1 MKNYQYVT
9 REYISPIDL
18 RILGTTADTLQK
30 GHEEA
35 IKAASNLEIEMSKLN
50 LNEAESAWRQQKI
63 NEIRDIVE
71 NNTVYGNAY
80 ASLDDLIA
88 KAGNIASDPG
98 MIGRLKAQQDYETF
112 QKELNSANIPEG
124 MKEMYR
130 QENPYHYEDTYDE
143 QGNIIGGTKWQPNT
157 RPVNTIDRFKF
168 MQEAKN
174 ILTAEKG
181 NYQNIQFLDAAGN
194 PTSDPSKSVDGAM
207 YKQEGTSWVR
217 LSKDKIKEA
226 IKVARKTVAGAEDS
240 FQQDYRYEQW
250 KYNNAVKQAAKDGGD
265 TTPYVEGFTDN
276 DGNILDYESWL
287 DNQFDAF
294 ADKAKYTHT
303 DTNIKFGTALENK
316 RTRDLQA
323 AQAMSGGN
331 GSIPDLIANGTLG
344 GGSIGNIKVKGNAY
358 AAALNVKDSSNK
370 QGLDLLKSIDEKAFA
385 NTKSISEVVQN
396 LMKEGNAT
404 NEGSAANY
412 LISKYG
418 SKLSLEQRNSIINSF
433 TAYGSANNQINEMM
447 KKAGVDADYLKF
459 SANVANQIYTNDNEY
474 GKKIIDIL
482 NNSGI
487 ANENIKYTI
496 GKNVF
501 NSLKQLYNVND
512 LKDAG
517 LNYSINEDGNYI
529 IEFNGKNRNLL
540 PKFTYEINRAD
551 DINSGWSFG
560 NFSKDITN
568 QVTDDNFITSTP
580 KANTLHN
587 MLSYLYENGI
597 NKSSE
602 VESKVGIGS
611 GYRNILGTDA
621 SSIGEIY
628 IRENGLRLGYTPSE
642 QRARIEQANSNLD
655 RQFAAGN
662 FSNGVIYSADEGG
675 FFTKDIAKAQDYTN
689 LIQHMY
695 QRYPNIIKRV
705 YTGDNIT
712 DGNGNVIN
720 GGYYLT
726 FTVPNNDN
734 DDIAST
740 YAGKQFK
747 LLVSGTLDEGYNYN
761 PAENAS
767 NIANNLMITSN
778 ATNQPV
784 ENLGYNNDLGDTR
797 IINNNGK
804 YEINLLGHKKEVDY
818 FSAQKYAETMIR
830 LNQFKYG
837 LKAGLYPN
845 QEAINNS
852 AELLINDLY
861 NITGLDVESLE
872 NSILRFIKRN
882 D

>member
-1 MKNYQYVT
+1 MKNYQYIT
-9 REYISPIDL
+9 REYVSPL
-18 RILGTTADTLQK
+18 SLEILGTTADTLQK
-30 GHEEA
+30 GHQEA

-63 NEIRDIVE
+63 NEIRDIVA

-80 ASLDDLIA
+80 ASLDNLIA

-112 QKELNSANIPEG
+112 QKELISANIPEG

-168 MQEAKN
+168 MQEAKS

-226 IKVARKTVAGAEDS
+226 IEVARKTVAGAEDS

-250 KYNNAVKQAAKDGGD
+250 KYNNAVKQAVKDGGD

-276 DGNILDYESWL
+276 NGNVLDYESWL
-287 DNQFDAF
+287 DSQFDSF

-303 DTNIKFGTALENK
+303 DTDIKFGTALENK
-316 RTRDLQA
+316 RARDLQV
-323 AQAMSGGN
+323 AQAASGGN
-331 GSIPDLIANGTLG
+331 GYIPDLIANGTLG
-344 GGSIGNIKVKGNAY
+344 GGSIGNIKVEGNAY

-370 QGLDLLKSIDEKAFA
+370 QGLDLLKSIDEEAFA
-385 NTKSISEVVQN
+385 NTKNISEIVQN
-396 LMKEGNAT
+396 LMREGNAA

-418 SKLSLEQRNSIINSF
+418 DKLSLEQRNSIINSF

-459 SANVANQIYTNDNEY
+459 SANVANQVYTNDNEY
-474 GKKIIDIL
+474 GKKIIEFL
-482 NNSGI
+482 NNI
-487 ANENIKYTI
+487 NINNKPYTYTI

-529 IEFNGKNRNLL
+529 IEFNEKNRNLL
-540 PKFTYEINRAD
+540 PRFAYEIIKAD
-551 DINSGWSFG
+551 DINSGWNFG
-560 NFSKDITN
+560 NSIKDTFGYITDDSFEVKGE
-568 QVTDDNFITSTP
+568 VTDFGT
-580 KANTLHN
+580 KYLANI
-587 MLSYLYENGI
+587 YESGI

-602 VESKVGIGS
+602 VEANVGIGS

-628 IRENGLRLGYTPSE
+628 IRENGLKLGYTPSE

-662 FSNGVIYSADEGG
+662 FSNGIIYSADEGG
-675 FFTKDIAKAQDYTN
+675 FFTKDITKAQDYTN

-705 YTGDNIT
+705 YTADNIT
-712 DGNGNVIN
+712 DRNGNVIN

-761 PAENAS
+761 PAENPS
-767 NIANNLMITSN
+767 NIANNLIITSN

-784 ENLGYNNDLGDTR
+784 ENLGYDNDLGDTR

-852 AELLINDLY
+852 AEFLINDLY

>member
-1 MKNYQYVT
+1 MKNYQYISRDYV
-9 REYISPIDL
+9 SPINL
-18 RILGTTADTLQK
+18 ELLGATADTLQK
-30 GHEEA
+30 RHEDA
-35 IKAASNLEIEMSKLN
+35 IKAASNLEIEMSKLV
-50 LNEAESAWRQQKI
+50 LNEAEYAWRQQKI
-63 NEIRDIVE
+63 NEIRDIVT
-71 NNTVYGNAY
+71 NNTIYGNAY

-130 QENPYHYEDTYDE
+130 EENPYHYEDTYDE

-207 YKQEGTSWVR
+207 YKQEGTTWVK

-250 KYNNAVKQAAKDGGD
+250 KYNNAVEQAIKDGGD

-287 DNQFDAF
+287 DSQFDAF
-294 ADKAKYTHT
+294 ADKAEYTHT
-303 DTNIKFGTALENK
+303 TTDVKFGTALENK
-316 RTRDLQA
+316 RARE
-323 AQAMSGGN
+323 SGSN
-331 GSIPDLIANGTLG
+331 GYIPDLIANGTLG
-344 GGSIGNIKVKGNAY
+344 GGSIGNIKVEGNAY

-385 NTKSISEVVQN
+385 NIKNISEVVQN
-396 LMKEGNAT
+396 LMREGNAT

-418 SKLSLEQRNSIINSF
+418 DKLNFEQKNSIINSF

-474 GKKIIDIL
+474 GKQIIKFL
-482 NNSGI
+482 NNI
-487 ANENIKYTI
+487 NIDSKPYTYVI

-517 LNYSINEDGNYI
+517 LNYSINEDGQYI

-540 PKFTYEINRAD
+540 PRFAYEIIKAD
-551 DINSGWSFG
+551 DINSGWSFK
-560 NFSKDITN
+560 NFTKDTFGYI
-568 QVTDDNFITSTP
+568 TDDSFEVKGEITDFGT
-580 KANTLHN
+580 KHLANI
-587 MLSYLYENGI
+587 YENGI

-602 VESKVGIGS
+602 VEAKVGIGS

-628 IRENGLRLGYTPSE
+628 IRENGLKLGYTPSE

-662 FSNGVIYSADEGG
+662 FSNGVIYSADKGG
-675 FFTKDIAKAQDYTN
+675 FFTKDITKAQDYTN

-712 DGNGNVIN
+712 DKHGNVIT

-740 YAGKQFK
+740 YKGKQFK

-761 PAENAS
+761 PAENAL

-778 ATNQPV
+778 ATNQPI
-784 ENLGYNNDLGDTR
+784 ENLGYDNDLGDTR
-797 IINNNGK
+797 IINNDGK

-830 LNQFKYG
+830 LNRFKYG

-852 AELLINDLY
+852 AEPLINELY
-861 NITGLDVESLE
+861 NITELDVEFLE

>member
-1 MKNYQYVT
+1 MAYFDVIN
-9 REYISPIDL
+9 REYVNPMDL
-18 RILGTTADTLQK
+18 NILGNTFNTLEK
-30 GHEEA
+30 GHQEA
-35 IKAASNLEIEMSKLN
+35 IKAASNLEIEMSKFN

-63 NEIRDIVE
+63 NEIKDIVA

-80 ASLDDLIA
+80 GSLDDLIA
-88 KAGNIASDPG
+88 KAGNIVSDPG
-98 MIGRLKAQQDYETF
+98 MIGRLKAQQDYEIF

-168 MQEAKN
+168 MQEAKS

-207 YKQEGTSWVR
+207 YKQEGTTWVK

-226 IKVARKTVAGAEDS
+226 IEVARKTVAGAEDS

-250 KYNNAVKQAAKDGGD
+250 KYNNAVKQAIKNGGD

-276 DGNILDYESWL
+276 DGNVLDYESWL
-287 DNQFDAF
+287 DSQFDAF

-303 DTNIKFGTALENK
+303 TTDVKFGTALENK

-323 AQAMSGGN
+323 AQVASE
-331 GSIPDLIANGTLG
+331 GSSSIQDLILNGTLG
-344 GGSIGNIKVKGNAY
+344 GGSIGNIKVEGNAY

-385 NTKSISEVVQN
+385 NIKNISEVVQN
-396 LMKEGNAT
+396 LMREGNAT

-418 SKLSLEQRNSIINSF
+418 DKLSLEQRNSIINSF

-459 SANVANQIYTNDNEY
+459 SANVANQVYTNDNEY

-482 NNSGI
+482 NNSGL
-487 ANENIKYTI
+487 ANKNIKYTI

-517 LNYSINEDGNYI
+517 LNYSINEDGTYN
-529 IEFNGKNRNLL
+529 IEFYGKNRNLL
-540 PKFTYEINRAD
+540 PKFAYEINKAD
-551 DINSGWSFG
+551 DINSGWSIG
-560 NFSKDITN
+560 NFLKRTVGII
-568 QVTDDNFITSTP
+568 TDDSFEVNFNG
-580 KANTLHN
+580 ANTHIALKN
-587 MLSYLYENGI
+587 LYTEGLD
-597 NKSSE
+597 KSSK

-621 SSIGEIY
+621 GSIGEIY
-628 IRENGLRLGYTPSE
+628 IRANGLRLGYTPSE

-675 FFTKDIAKAQDYTN
+675 FFTKDITKAQDYTN

-705 YTGDNIT
+705 YTADNII
-712 DGNGNVIN
+712 DKHGNVIN

-778 ATNQPV
+778 ATNQPI
-784 ENLGYNNDLGDTR
+784 ENLGYDNDLGDTR
-797 IINNNGK
+797 IINNKGK

-818 FSAQKYAETMIR
+818 FSAQKYAETMIE
-830 LNQFKYG
+830 LNRFKYS

-845 QEAINNS
+845 QELIKNS
-852 AELLINDLY
+852 AKALINDLY